1 MKRVT
6 RRKFWKWGGALLGGL
21 GLTALGLILYAY
33 WVLDRSY
40 SHVAAPP
47 IVADHSAAGL
57 QRGEFLFQSICAECH
72 SGPDG
77 RATGKPL
84 LEAPAFLGKFYSA
97 NLAHP
102 EHGVHRRSD
111 AELARAL
118 RFGILPDGR
127 LSPVMSVFGK
137 LGDEDVAALI
147 GYMRSGAPEFTPGGS
162 EQPPTELSL
171 AGHLILTY
179 VAGTRVDPTVSR
191 VVTPPKGPTVE
202 YGRYMAHIMDCAS
215 CHTEGFAADKAEGPG
230 AFAGGFELT
239 DPTGAGIWTK
249 NITMDEETGIG
260 RWSVDDLERALTRGV
275 TPEGMLVRKPMPL
288 FARFDRTDVEAL
300 HAFLQTV
307 PRVHKANRPGGH
319 PLQPARPDDSA
330 EALFVNVGCATCH
343 GEQALYR
350 EQLRGA
356 LDKPVAEVASWI
368 LEPQASKP
376 GSIMPAFKHVLEAS
390 QAEELARYVKQI
402 MTQPGG

>member
-1 MKRVT
+1 MKSVT
-6 RRKFWKWGGALLGGL
+6 RRRLWKWGGALLGCL
-21 GLTALGLILYAY
+21 GLTAFGLVLNAY

-40 SHVAAPP
+40 SHVAAPA
-47 IVADHSAAGL
+47 IAADRSAAGL
-57 QRGEFLFQSICAECH
+57 ERGEFLFQSICAECH
-72 SGPDG
+72 SDSEG
-77 RATGKPL
+77 RAIGKPL
-84 LEAPAFLGKFYSA
+84 FEVPAFLGKFYSA

-102 EHGVHRRSD
+102 EHGVHRRSE
-111 AELARAL
+111 AELARVL

-147 GYMRSGAPEFTPGGS
+147 GYMHSGAPEFTPGGA
-162 EQPPTELSL
+162 EQPHTELSL
-171 AGHLILTY
+171 VGRLILTY
-179 VAGTRVDPTVSR
+179 VAGTRVDPTASR
-191 VVTPPKGPTVE
+191 VVTPPKAPTVE

-239 DPTGAGIWTK
+239 DPTGTGIWTK
-249 NITMDEETGIG
+249 NITFDEDTGIG

-275 TPEGMLVRKPMPL
+275 TPDGMLVRKPMPL

-300 HAFLQTV
+300 YAFLQAL
-307 PRVHKANRPGGH
+307 PRVTKPNRSGGH

-356 LDKPVAEVASWI
+356 LDKPIAEVAAWI
-368 LEPQASKP
+368 LEPQAIKQ
-376 GSIMPAFKHVLEAS
+376 GSIMPAFKHVIDEA
-390 QAEELARYVKQI
+390 QARELARYVKQI